1 MACCGI
7 DFNVFCNRRKLSTE
21 EMQLKQRSK
30 QIDIELKSERKKRQH
45 QVRLLLLGAGESG
58 MI

>member
-7 DFNVFCNRRKLSTE
+7 DFNVLCNRRKLSTE